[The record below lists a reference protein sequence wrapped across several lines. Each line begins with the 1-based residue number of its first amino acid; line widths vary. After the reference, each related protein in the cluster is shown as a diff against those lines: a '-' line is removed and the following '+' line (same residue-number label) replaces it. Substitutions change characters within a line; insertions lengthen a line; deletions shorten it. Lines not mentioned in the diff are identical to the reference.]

1 MKRKNLLMSL
11 TLAGALSALGS
22 QAHAT
27 SWMDYDDVYRGPSTG
42 PIALIVRTRLKPTKS
57 RSSVRLQD
65 SWSRGRM
72 QLLSFG
78 T

>member
-27 SWMDYDDVYRGPSTG
+27 SWMV
-42 PIALIVRTRLKPTKS
+42 LIIRPPPAFLT
-57 RSSVRLQD
+57 
-65 SWSRGRM
+65 
-72 QLLSFG
+72 
-78 T
+78 